1 MRNVLALIAITSL
14 ILFGEAFTTNNKA
27 MAASGHCVSGCAHW
41 CASRNA
47 WKNSTSCNEM
57 CQAKHCR

>member
-1 MRNVLALIAITSL
+1 MRSALTLMAIIPS
-14 ILFGEAFTTNNKA
+14 ILFWEASTTSKQA
-27 MAASGHCVSGCAHW
+27 VAASTHCVSGCARW
-41 CASRNA
+41 RAGRNA

>member
-1 MRNVLALIAITSL
+1 MKSALALMAIIPS
-14 ILFGEAFTTNNKA
+14 ILFWEAFTTSDQA
-27 MAASGHCVSGCAHW
+27 VAAASHCVSGCAHW
-41 CASRNA
+41 CATRNA